1 MTIAGAS
8 EILFCEYNMRMPRPK
23 VLDRPYRLNMHLSEE
38 ERDLVFRLAARERIT
53 VSDYVRA
60 LIFREATKDLG
71 WSRDAKKGKKK

>member
-1 MTIAGAS
+1 
-8 EILFCEYNMRMPRPK
+8 
-23 VLDRPYRLNMHLSEE
+23 MHLSEE

-71 WSRDAKKGKKK
+71 WSRDAKKGKQK